1 MAAADDYSEFLER
14 LADSH
19 QQRITGFLQT
29 TENDLANY
37 LQTAPSTDGA
47 MFDVEW
53 AVNAR
58 TEMRRILEEDYLA
71 EVQDML
77 GDYRAVAAEQ
87 LGMLNT
93 YGKFTR
99 VAPEAIAGLQRLSFQ
114 GFEALANQQLD
125 TLANGV
131 YQSALTGRN
140 KDEFIQEVRGQ
151 INGIYQ
157 ASDQEEIRQLVEV
170 AKNATGA
177 AQQAAVDRLHSVY
190 ASDRL
195 GNNLRR
201 YATGYATD
209 SLNQYSATLTV
220 TTANEQGIDTFE
232 YYGDL
237 IRDSREFCKK
247 HVGKEYTTDEIK
259 KIWEGSWAGK
269 AAGNPFIVRGGYNCR
284 HQWLPIVEP
293 AGTGDDP
300 EEPPQEIPTERAIPI
315 RKKSAVKKEIER
327 QAEEAAADSRYIK
340 MEDGRAAVRFAPS
353 GVRRNVLEKARASF
367 GKATIPAAMSDD
379 GASLLQDLYGLG
391 NQIAAKYK
399 LAKLRGVR
407 STGGRG
413 ALMSMGDGML
423 SVNTDYINKT
433 ALQSVGISDS
443 AAKKLASDKERL
455 ESLKTEL
462 VVEREALAGL
472 RQRVRDGATELTAEY
487 RASAVAF
494 NKKIDA
500 TNRLNKKIQKLS
512 VPTQTTNEA
521 STWRVGD
528 DLADR
533 PYNAFYYLETPIDRI
548 RNTVAH
554 EMAHHIHQQY
564 AVSTFTD
571 LHKPRVEGI
580 LDKLWRQKGVT
591 RVAPSKYSDTN
602 SKEWFAEA
610 FALYEVDRKDLI
622 DPRLERLIDLIKD
635 QTPIEQI
642 ERIMGDI

>member
-232 YYGDL
+232 YYGDI

-315 RKKSAVKKEIER
+315 RT
-327 QAEEAAADSRYIK
+327 
-340 MEDGRAAVRFAPS
+340 RAAVNAQITEQAEKAANDPRYPKLDNGNAALRYRPS
-353 GVRRNVLEKARASF
+353 GVRKNAMEKAREGL
-367 GKATIPAAMSDD
+367 GKSQLPAKIADD
-379 GASLLQDLYGLG
+379 TASLAQEAFETG
-391 NQIAAKYK
+391 NSIATKYK
-399 LAKLRGVR
+399 LPQLRGIR
-407 STGGRG
+407 STKSRG
-413 ALMSMGDGML
+413 ATMAMGDGVL
-423 SVNTDYINKT
+423 EVNVPFLDAK
-433 ALQSVGISDS
+433 ALQITGLGQE
-443 AAKKLASDKERL
+443 AAEKLAKDKVRL
-455 ESLKTEL
+455 EAMKAEL
-462 VVEREALAGL
+462 ALERDALTNLDRSADPQGYVNA
-472 RQRVRDGATELTAEY
+472 VRD
-487 RASAVAF
+487 F
-494 NKKIDA
+494 NKKIDSV
-500 TNRLNKKIQKLS
+500 NRLSTEIAKSDAFSLKA
-512 VPTQTTNEA
+512 A

-528 DLADR
+528 NVKDR
-533 PYNAFYYLETPIDRI
+533 PFGASDYFEDPLDQVKSIVT
-548 RNTVAH
+548 H
-554 EMAHHIHQQY
+554 EMGHHIHQQY
-564 AVSTFTD
+564 GVKSKSDYFAPPIEQAIKKLYRKRSRISPSRYADTD
-571 LHKPRVEGI
+571 
-580 LDKLWRQKGVT
+580 
-591 RVAPSKYSDTN
+591 SM
-602 SKEWFAEA
+602 EWFAES
-610 FALYEVDRKDLI
+610 FSLYEADRKDLI
-622 DPRLERLIDLIKD
+622 DPRLTKLIDLIKD
-635 QTPIEQI
+635 QTPVDEIQ
-642 ERIMGDI
+642 RIVGEL